1 MNAAEA
7 GANQPSDLQSP
18 VRPVRRPDQRPV
30 CRRRVSKV
38 HRRSRNVVG
47 RQREN
52 WARSQVRAK
61 VDQGKFRRRGA
72 TEDLSVNDSARRRLP
87 VQVNRISAAEVRRL
101 DFVNRS
107 RRRREAD
114 LQVKHAAKEK
124 ECRAPMGSP
133 HRHNNNSSSSSSE
146 AARLPQPIRAN
157 DRDSRKV
164 GRKEHQ
170 KKRRGRGHNRSE
182 TIIDAAPEREVRSR
196 SFSVAAAVSA
206 AVA

>member
-1 MNAAEA
+1 VE
-7 GANQPSDLQSP
+7 
-18 VRPVRRPDQRPV
+18 
-30 CRRRVSKV
+30 
-38 HRRSRNVVG
+38 
-47 RQREN
+47 
-52 WARSQVRAK
+52 
-61 VDQGKFRRRGA
+61 QGKFRRRGA
-72 TEDLSVNDSARRRLP
+72 TEDLSVNDSARRRLA

-107 RRRREAD
+107 RPRQEAD

-124 ECRAPMGSP
+124 ECRAPMGSR
-133 HRHNNNSSSSSSE
+133 HRHHHNNNNKSSSSSSSE

-164 GRKEHQ
+164 GRKGQ
-170 KKRRGRGHNRSE
+170 PKKHRCLGHNRSE
-182 TIIDAAPEREVRSR
+182 TIIDAAPGAKTPGAR